1 MERSSFEY
9 APLAWSPAARP
20 KSLRTWLRS
29 RCGTATIALSVTT
42 VLLVVIAAS
51 SPSQSGTHLR
61 DWSQNLMGGGA
72 SSSGATGLPSTTLR
86 NDETYAYAVPDPNV
100 EGSYAEH
107 PIHGLI
113 REGKEQWAAKV
124 ARQSKTYEAAVQEYK
139 RRYRRE
145 PPPGFDKWFEWAQT
159 HDVQLLDEY
168 DSLYR
173 QIEPML
179 GVRPKVL
186 KERVDAY
193 RDKKGRGR
201 DHGLIT
207 IKDGVINVG
216 EGPQTLFALLHP
228 NAERV
233 AR

>member
-1 MERSSFEY
+1 MDRTSVDY
-9 APLAWSPAARP
+9 TPLAWSPAARP
-20 KSLRTWLRS
+20 KSVRTWLRS
-29 RCGTATIALSVTT
+29 RCGTATVALSVTT
-42 VLLVVIAAS
+42 ILLVVIAAS
-51 SPSQSGTHLR
+51 SPPQSGTHLR
-61 DWSQNLMGGGA
+61 DWSQNLMGGG
-72 SSSGATGLPSTTLR
+72 SGTGSTEHPSTTLR
-86 NDETYAYAVPDPNV
+86 SDETYAYAVPDPNV
-100 EGSYAEH
+100 EDSYAEH

-124 ARQSKTYEAAVQEYK
+124 ARQSKTYEAAVHEYK

-145 PPPGFDKWFEWAQT
+145 PPPGFDKWFEWAQK

-179 GVRPKVL
+179 GVRPKTL

-207 IKDGVINVG
+207 IKDGVITVG
-216 EGPQTLFALLHP
+216 EGPHSPRLLHP
-228 NAERV
+228 SVEKM